1 MSFIDETFARR
12 LASVMASGSS
22 SSSSAST
29 LGSACDAPLKELKKS
44 CDIRSSIFAL
54 IELATILGAP
64 STPTEKATKH
74 ALDTLK
80 QYLPTLMALSAT
92 DAAVAAA
99 WTPISLVI
107 MHKLVPFTVHG
118 EIMLIYMRVMAMHNG
133 HTKYA
138 KQIDAARIA
147 VQMFCQNTTTAA
159 AAAATAAPTSPV
171 SLGMAGASST
181 TSEGPDT
188 E

>member
-1 MSFIDETFARR
+1 MSFMDEEFARR
-12 LASVMASGSS
+12 LASAMASSS
-22 SSSSAST
+22 PSK
-29 LGSACDAPLKELKKS
+29 LGSACDAPLKALKKS
-44 CDIRSSIFAL
+44 ADIRSSIFAL
-54 IELATILGAP
+54 LELDAVLSAP
-64 STPTEKATKH
+64 STPTEKATKN
-74 ALDTLK
+74 ALDMLK
-80 QYLPTLMALSAT
+80 QHMPTLMALSAT

-107 MHKLVPFTVHG
+107 MHKLVPLTVHG
-118 EIMLIYMRVMAMHNG
+118 EIMLIYMRVMAMRNG

-181 TSEGPDT
+181 TSEGPGT